1 MKRESYQANPLFCC
15 VPEARRIGKRRDAC
29 GGLFYNGAKRG
40 GEPANEEVPR
50 RTEERKMT
58 KIRRITTGLLA
69 AALLLGGGGS
79 AVEDVYA
86 RTGPIVLGYY
96 TGDSQESLAPY
107 RLDMTMLAT
116 DTLNTD
122 AEGELIG
129 FVPEKAV
136 READQFGMET
146 YALVSNYAENGWDG
160 EIAHQVLTNARAKIN
175 LIRHMRD
182 TVRTR
187 GYDGINI
194 DFEEVR
200 PEDREA
206 LNRFVRDAAAEMRR
220 FGKKTM
226 VSVPAK
232 TEDDPEN
239 GWSGAFDYAELGRYA
254 DLLQVMTYDEHGIW
268 GEPGS
273 SAGLPWMDASL
284 KFAVSQVPSSKLL
297 AGLPAYGN
305 DWNLSD
311 PDDQSGGMLKWT
323 DSRALAKKFKTPGVR
338 DPKSLSMVLR
348 YTAPGGDKREVW
360 YEDAYSIKIKARL
373 VGTYKLAGISVYAL
387 GMEDESFW
395 QALRSGLNGPAFGPS
410 DRAR

>member
-1 MKRESYQANPLFCC
+1 
-15 VPEARRIGKRRDAC
+15 
-29 GGLFYNGAKRG
+29 
-40 GEPANEEVPR
+40 
-50 RTEERKMT
+50 MT

-69 AALLLGGGGS
+69 AVLLLGGGGS
-79 AVEDVYA
+79 SVEDVYA
-86 RTGPIVLGYY
+86 RSKPVVLGYY
-96 TGDSQESLAPY
+96 TGDSQGSLERYRPY
-107 RLDMTMLAT
+107 MTMLST
-116 DTLNTD
+116 DTLNAD
-122 AEGELIG
+122 ENGDLIG
-129 FVPEKAV
+129 FVPEKTV
-136 READQFGMET
+136 READKFGMET
-146 YALVSNYAENGWDG
+146 YALVSNYGENGWDG
-160 EIAHQVLTNARAKIN
+160 EIAHRVLTNARAKIN
-175 LIRHMRD
+175 LIRQMRE
-182 TVRTR
+182 TVRTS

-200 PEDREA
+200 PQDREA

-239 GWSGAFDYAELGRYA
+239 GWSGAFDYAELGRHA

-273 SAGLPWMDASL
+273 SAGLAWMDASL

-311 PDDQSGGMLKWT
+311 PDDRSGGMLKWT
-323 DSRALAKKFKTPGVR
+323 DARALAKKFKTPGVR

-348 YTAPGGDKREVW
+348 YTAPGGDKHEVW
-360 YEDAYSIKIKARL
+360 YEDAYGIKTKTRL
-373 VGTYKLAGISVYAL
+373 VGTYKLAGISVYAM
-387 GMEDESFW
+387 GMEDDSFW
-395 QALRSGLNGPAFGPS
+395 KALRSGLSGPAYGPS

>member
-1 MKRESYQANPLFCC
+1 MRKIKRVAN
-15 VPEARRIGKRRDAC
+15 
-29 GGLFYNGAKRG
+29 
-40 GEPANEEVPR
+40 
-50 RTEERKMT
+50 
-58 KIRRITTGLLA
+58 GLLA
-69 AALLLGGGGS
+69 AILLLGGGGS
-79 AVEDVYA
+79 AVEDAYA
-86 RTGPIVLGYY
+86 QTPPIVLGYY
-96 TGDSQESLAPY
+96 TGDSKESLEPY

-136 READQFGMET
+136 READKFGMET
-146 YALVSNYAENGWDG
+146 YALVSNYGENGWDG

-175 LIRHMRD
+175 LIRRMRD
-182 TVRTR
+182 TVRAHN
-187 GYDGINI
+187 YDGVNI

-206 LNRFVRDAAAEMRR
+206 LSRFVRDAAAEMRR

-239 GWSGAFDYAELGRYA
+239 GWSGAFDYAELGRRA

-284 KFAVSQVPSSKLL
+284 KFAVSQVPASKLL

-311 PDDQSGGMLKWT
+311 PDDRSGGMLKGA
-323 DSRALAKKFKTPGVR
+323 DAKALAKKFKTPGVR

-348 YTAPGGDKREVW
+348 YTAPGGDKHEVW
-360 YEDAYSIKIKARL
+360 YEDAYSVKMKTRL

-395 QALRSGLNGPAFGPS
+395 NALRSGLNGGASGFS
-410 DRAR
+410 DRVR